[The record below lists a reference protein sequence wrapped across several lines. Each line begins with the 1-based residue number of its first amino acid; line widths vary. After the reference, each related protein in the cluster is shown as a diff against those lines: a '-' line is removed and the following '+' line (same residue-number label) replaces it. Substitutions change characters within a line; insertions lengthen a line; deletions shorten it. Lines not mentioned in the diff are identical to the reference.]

1 MSIELQLTFTDAD
14 HVMVSLLGTSPEYSQ
29 PAEFTSPLK
38 EEDLNELRWYLEDYG
53 TSYAAEPDD
62 ARAAAVQEQLPLW
75 GTALFEAALEGERK
89 AAKLFDRFLESN
101 EEGRVLSI
109 AADQPAVLT
118 LPWELLHTPNG
129 TFLVNE
135 QPPISIRRGLPSAG
149 QGRTPK
155 PRDPKPNLHLLFIVS
170 RPDGAGF
177 IDPRRD
183 ADAVLTALQKQKQ
196 QRVEVEFLRPA
207 TLEALRRRLRNP
219 RLPKVDIIHFDGHG
233 VLGK

>member
-1 MSIELQLTFTDAD
+1 MHGLPQC
-14 HVMVSLLGTSPEYSQ
+14 
-29 PAEFTSPLK
+29 
-38 EEDLNELRWYLEDYG
+38 R
-53 TSYAAEPDD
+53 
-62 ARAAAVQEQLPLW
+62 RLPLW
-75 GTALFEAALEGERK
+75 GTALFEAALENERK

-101 EEGRVLSI
+101 EEGRVLSV

-135 QPPISIRRGLPSAG
+135 QPPISIRRGLPGAG

-155 PRDPKPNLHLLFIVS
+155 PREAKPNLHLLFIVS

-183 ADAVLTALQKQKQ
+183 ADAVLSALAEQEQ
-196 QRVEVEFLRPA
+196 QRVKVEFLRPP
-207 TLEALRRRLRNP
+207 TLE
-219 RLPKVDIIHFDGHG
+219 
-233 VLGK
+233 